1 MKTAIAYTFYMI
13 ALCVGLAGC
22 GTPQA
27 ALDQAN
33 NGAALTMSLQSEL
46 QNFRAV
52 QANVAKARIDS
63 VRRQSAMLATYE
75 AEAAFDERVVKA
87 AGKDD
92 ALKLYTTLKDLA
104 DSRAKDE
111 QALNTK
117 IAEMDE
123 SFGKLLTPL
132 PDSTQKL
139 TATQK
144 ALAALGSELS
154 AKERIALVASFAKSI
169 KQTIDDNKKKIDA
182 AANAAPDATSQPA
195 AQIPS
200 GK

>member
-1 MKTAIAYTFYMI
+1 MKTAIAYTSYII
-13 ALCVGLAGC
+13 ALCVGLTGC

-63 VRRQSAMLATYE
+63 VRKQSIMLATYD
-75 AEAAFDERVVKA
+75 ADAAFDERALKV

-92 ALKLYTTLKDLA
+92 ALKLYTTLKELA
-104 DSRAKDE
+104 DSRGKDE
-111 QALNTK
+111 QALNAK
-117 IAEMDE
+117 ITEMDE
-123 SFGKLLTPL
+123 SFSKLLSPL
-132 PDSTQKL
+132 PDATQKL

-144 ALAALGSELS
+144 ALAVLGSELS
-154 AKERIALVASFAKSI
+154 AKERIVLVASFAKSI

-182 AANAAPDATSQPA
+182 AAYAAPDAKSQSA
-195 AQIPS
+195 AQIPP